1 MDTTDTT
8 TTAPRGTKP
17 FDAARLIPHTLL
29 RPSPTNPRHWVDP
42 VRDAELRES
51 IRVQGVQVPLL
62 VRVPDSPPADGE
74 APYEI
79 VEGESRWRH
88 VNVLA
93 GSGVWDLPCVIRDLS
108 AEQAQELQLL
118 SAIQRNDL
126 HPLDEAD
133 GFEALLADP
142 PGKPA
147 RLRGYS
153 VDELAHRM
161 GKSPRYI
168 YGRLALCALQRAA
181 RAAYYAGHISLGT
194 AQALARLDAT
204 DQAEAVAHIVKGNGS
219 GPLPADEAQQYIQR
233 SYMLRLAQATWA
245 LHDATLLPAA
255 GSCTTCNKRTGA
267 NPELFPDLSTP
278 ADTCADRRCYQA
290 KAAAARQQVIDAAKA
305 KGYTIISG
313 DSARA
318 LLPTRTAALKGHYRL
333 DEPCPIALS
342 HKPLRDVLGKR
353 LTSVVLV
360 DNEAIGA
367 LVEVAPAAAV
377 KRALQGAKLLR
388 EPDAKQR
395 SSAKPAARPAA
406 QAAPQATPTPTPA
419 EPAPQPARPAPAAA
433 TARPAATD
441 QAPDQAPDEDLQL
454 IQEAEGLAAMIVED
468 LHGAQPDDKA
478 LAKAQR
484 SGAALVRAILIACAI
499 GRQMRT
505 DQAEG
510 LPAGIERMLLVLLV
524 GMPLRTS
531 WRTASQIAGVPLA
544 PALSEH
550 RAFDRFR
557 DWEPWVRALSSEEA
571 CRLVMVALALQ
582 DPSGIESIAAF
593 PLDAARALGTAID
606 HVDREAQRITR
617 EHIQLEL
624 LARAAEPHARKKA
637 KPRKA
642 AGKGAAA

>member
-1 MDTTDTT
+1 MDTTDTET
-8 TTAPRGTKP
+8 TTAPPRGTKP
-17 FDAARLIPHTLL
+17 LDAARLIPHTLL

-51 IRVQGVQVPLL
+51 ISVHGVQVPLL
-62 VRVPDSPPADGE
+62 VRVPDTPPAEGE
-74 APYEI
+74 PQYEI

-88 VNVLA
+88 VNAMA
-93 GSGVWDLPCVIRDLS
+93 GSGVVDLPCVIRDLS

-118 SAIQRNDL
+118 SAIQRSDL

-133 GFEALLADP
+133 GFEALLSDP

-161 GKSPRYI
+161 GKSTRYI
-168 YGRLALCALQRAA
+168 YGRLALCALQRTA

-194 AQALARLDAT
+194 AQALARLDAA
-204 DQAEAVAHIVKGNGS
+204 DQAEAVAHIVKGNGG
-219 GPLPADEAQQYIQR
+219 GPLQADEAQQFIQR

-255 GSCTTCNKRTGA
+255 GSCTACSKRTGA
-267 NPELFPDLSTP
+267 NPDLFPDLSTP

-342 HKPLRDVLGKR
+342 NKPLRDVLGKR

-388 EPDAKQR
+388 EPEAKQR
-395 SSAKPAARPAA
+395 G
-406 QAAPQATPTPTPA
+406 TPK
-419 EPAPQPARPAPAAA
+419 PAPAAA
-433 TARPAATD
+433 PPKTTPTEADAPPTAPAAPAPSTRAPAQANRTPASD
-441 QAPDQAPDEDLQL
+441 HAPDDDLQL
-454 IQEAEGLAAMIVED
+454 IQDIDGLSDEIVAG

-484 SGAALVRAILIACAI
+484 RGAALVRAILIACAI

-531 WRTASQIAGVPLA
+531 WHTASLIAGAPKP
-544 PALSEH
+544 PALSDSISP
-550 RAFDRFR
+550 ARFR
-557 DWEPWVRALSSEEA
+557 AWEPWVRSLSEEEV

-582 DPSGIESIAAF
+582 DPGDIDCLASF
-593 PLDAARALGTAID
+593 PIDAARALGTAID
-606 HVDREAQRITR
+606 HADREAQRITR
-617 EHIQLEL
+617 ERIQLEL
-624 LARAAEPHARKKA
+624 LARAAEPPARKRS
-637 KPRKA
+637 KPRTNE
-642 AGKGAAA
+642 GEGAAA